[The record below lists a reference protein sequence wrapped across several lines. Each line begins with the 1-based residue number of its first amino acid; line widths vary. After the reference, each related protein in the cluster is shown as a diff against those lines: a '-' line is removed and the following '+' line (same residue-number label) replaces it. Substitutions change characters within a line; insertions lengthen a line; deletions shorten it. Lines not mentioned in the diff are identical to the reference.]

1 MWKLGHRG
9 ASGYAPENSLIAF
22 QKALELGADGIELDV
37 HCSQDGEV
45 MVIHD
50 PTVDRT
56 TNRTGAVHELTSAE
70 LQELGIPTLAQV
82 IDLLENQYILN
93 IEIKTATALNP
104 TLNLLERL
112 VAAGKI
118 TLDRFILSSFD
129 WTVLEQIANSEL
141 SILIGVLYEDLERDP
156 LQFAQ
161 NIRAFSLHP
170 DYKLLTFE
178 SVKMIQNKGFKVV
191 PWTVNE
197 HDAIA
202 MLQSWGVDGILSD
215 FPDRL

>member
-22 QKALELGADGIELDV
+22 QKALELGVDGIELDV

-50 PTVDRT
+50 PTIDRT
-56 TNRTGAVHELTSAE
+56 TNSTGAVHELTSEA
-70 LQELGIPTLAQV
+70 LQRLGIPTLAQV
-82 IDLLENQYILN
+82 IDLLENHILN

-112 VAAGKI
+112 VTTGKI
-118 TLDRFILSSFD
+118 TLDHFILSSFD

-141 SILIGVLYEDLERDP
+141 SIQIGVLYEDLERDP
-156 LQFAQ
+156 LHFAQ